1 MNCRFLAAKPA
12 ICSQSLG
19 HQKACRLLDPIA
31 ALSWAQQPPS
41 CQATLGYHQPIL
53 PSPLGSVPCN
63 HTASSPPSCS
73 DWVLHPSANQSLNPP
88 DGPAPRPALLRLASH
103 RIAFHQPARP
113 NTPAT
118 THFPFLPLPAHH
130 TLHAT
135 LSRPLRALG
144 TWPRSGPHPS
154 SSSLTTLPRAPSEDQ
169 QQAGPP
175 VTETPTF
182 SASRRDRPR
191 NGPGRHPTTIP
202 ILYQATRGTACRPQS
217 KYQWSQS
224 PTLWPS
230 CSSTTTSSTRPSL
243 TSSSRN
249 QVR

>member
-88 DGPAPRPALLRLASH
+88 DGPAPRPASLRLASP
-103 RIAFHQPARP
+103 RIASHSTSQPDPTRLP
-113 NTPAT
+113 QLT
-118 THFPFLPLPAHH
+118 FPSCHC
-130 TLHAT
+130 
-135 LSRPLRALG
+135 R
-144 TWPRSGPHPS
+144 
-154 SSSLTTLPRAPSEDQ
+154 
-169 QQAGPP
+169 
-175 VTETPTF
+175 
-182 SASRRDRPR
+182 
-191 NGPGRHPTTIP
+191 PTTP
-202 ILYQATRGTACRPQS
+202 SMRLYLDLSGHSEPGQDLAR
-217 KYQWSQS
+217 
-224 PTLWPS
+224 TLLP
-230 CSSTTTSSTRPSL
+230 
-243 TSSSRN
+243 
-249 QVR
+249 VA